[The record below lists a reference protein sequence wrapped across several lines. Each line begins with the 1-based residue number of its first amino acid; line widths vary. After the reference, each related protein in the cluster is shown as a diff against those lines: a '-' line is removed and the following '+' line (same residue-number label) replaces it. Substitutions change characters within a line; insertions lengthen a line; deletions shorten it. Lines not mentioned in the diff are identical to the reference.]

1 MMDDTDFYGV
11 GLLNDQTHS
20 FNYVIEML
28 VKLCGVTPEQGL
40 SMAREIDRNG
50 KAIVFSGTRGECE
63 NMLRLVS
70 EYGPDPLLPNS
81 NGPIAGY
88 IERNAKPNN
97 VTKQAGNQVGVIL
110 ALLCFVVPIGAFFAV
125 GIFVGRSKEAVE
137 PVNQPG
143 PSAVGLDELRKK
155 PVTISKDEIGD
166 LLTKW
171 WEEGTAAGNVGDFY
185 DNRDDEHSDFK
196 TDEFPQ
202 LRRILYSSD
211 DVKNRRNWA
220 LTLNVRPHVTFG
232 NSSTAAPTNK
242 SGSNGRNAYCKP
254 GGIALLAQQYSGN
267 NVYIYPACGDHV
279 PRNKE
284 YDFGD
289 GDLFPTNTPYLL
301 ISQGAS
307 SSDQPFMRAVCVTLA
322 AFRPEVKQRLVEHG
336 LLMPTLQMI
345 MRSTNKQLGK
355 SEDYLTE
362 KAHPTVFQGSSLDPL
377 RMIKFAHD
385 ITLDTVPPSVRLQV
399 IEEEIP
405 QNGRDFF
412 EPHGVTEELA
422 STPEVIARIWR
433 SKSGRRRMVVSAAD
447 SVDLNMRPLTFTWVV
462 FAVMRSK
469 SKSRRATRQA

>member
-125 GIFVGRSKEAVE
+125 GIFVGRSKESVE

-171 WEEGTAAGNVGDFY
+171 WEEGTAAGNVGDYY

-232 NSSTAAPTNK
+232 NSSTAAPADK
-242 SGSNGRNAYCKP
+242 RVWQQWAQCLLHARRDRSARSAVQWKQCLHLSSVWRSRSEKQRVRLRRRGSLPNQHSLPAHFAGGVLVRSAIYASRLRHPCGVPP
-254 GGIALLAQQYSGN
+254 GGEA
-267 NVYIYPACGDHV
+267 
-279 PRNKE
+279 E
-284 YDFGD
+284 
-289 GDLFPTNTPYLL
+289 T
-301 ISQGAS
+301 S
-307 SSDQPFMRAVCVTLA
+307 SMVCSCL
-322 AFRPEVKQRLVEHG
+322 PCK
-336 LLMPTLQMI
+336 
-345 MRSTNKQLGK
+345 
-355 SEDYLTE
+355 
-362 KAHPTVFQGSSLDPL
+362 
-377 RMIKFAHD
+377 
-385 ITLDTVPPSVRLQV
+385 
-399 IEEEIP
+399 
-405 QNGRDFF
+405 
-412 EPHGVTEELA
+412 
-422 STPEVIARIWR
+422 
-433 SKSGRRRMVVSAAD
+433 
-447 SVDLNMRPLTFTWVV
+447 
-462 FAVMRSK
+462 
-469 SKSRRATRQA
+469 